1 VRNGIPAIVGLL
13 AIGFLFSTSNA
24 SEKTYGTGKLL
35 SINSP
40 EYPLT
45 IPPLAPNGPTV
56 TLPMHL
62 SYEFEIQQGDV
73 VYMGYCDRRDYK
85 DEWRVGDDVQ
95 FRLQKDKLILKR
107 PNGKEFKL
115 IFSTEAKLGP
125 DGKPVTILSQKKR

>member
-1 VRNGIPAIVGLL
+1 MRKRIPAILGVLVILL
-13 AIGFLFSTSNA
+13 LFRTTYG

-40 EYPLT
+40 EVPFT
-45 IPPLAPNGPTV
+45 IPPLTPNGPTT

-62 SYEFEIQQGDV
+62 YYEFEIQQGDV

-85 DEWRVGDDVQ
+85 AEWLVGDDVQ

-115 IFSTEAKLGP
+115 TFFLEAKLGP
-125 DGKPVTILSQKKR
+125 DGKPVTILNRKKR